1 MEVKYTSFSLQKR
14 LLAIVL
20 LIIFFLMLLV
30 GRLFYLQVICGN
42 SLQAKALS
50 QWFRDI
56 PTEALR
62 GTITDRNGV
71 VLASDVTSYD
81 VELKESNNDTIK
93 VEISGS
99 KKNQDKF
106 HVEEENGNLTIN
118 ENGSSVCIGFCL
130 DGTITIYLPN
140 QDIAYHHKSSS
151 GNIYSDIDLRSV
163 VINTT
168 SGDITLKNINDGT
181 VSSTSGN
188 INIRNANKLNVSAT
202 SGDISLDEP
211 KNLVANTQSG
221 NIKAR
226 SITSK
231 MNITTT
237 SGDINISSLSIK
249 EDSKVEAKSGNINIK
264 LDKDVFIDATTRSGN
279 IDIDNTNTNPT
290 LTIKTTSGDITAK

>member
-1 MEVKYTSFSLQKR
+1 MKKNKLGIKIGLGV
-14 LLAIVL
+14 
-20 LIIFFLMLLV
+20 LIIVILALIGVIIWGIKSGNGFTFFEKP
-30 GRLFYLQVICGN
+30 VIIYDN
-42 SLQAKALS
+42 AFEK
-50 QWFRDI
+50 I
-56 PTEALR
+56 
-62 GTITDRNGV
+62 
-71 VLASDVTSYD
+71 ASINVDVTSYD

-188 INIRNANKLNVSAT
+188 INIKNANKLNVSAT

-231 MNITTT
+231 MDITTT

-249 EDSKVEAKSGNINIK
+249 EDSKVEAKSGNIDIK

>member
-1 MEVKYTSFSLQKR
+1 MKKNKLGIKIGLGV
-14 LLAIVL
+14 
-20 LIIFFLMLLV
+20 LIIVILALIGVIIWGIKSGNGFTFFEKP
-30 GRLFYLQVICGN
+30 VIIYDN
-42 SLQAKALS
+42 TFEK
-50 QWFRDI
+50 I
-56 PTEALR
+56 
-62 GTITDRNGV
+62 
-71 VLASDVTSYD
+71 ASINVDVTSYD
-81 VELKESNNDTIK
+81 VELKESNNDIIK

-140 QDIAYHHKSSS
+140 QDITYHHKSSS

-181 VSSTSGN
+181 ISSTSGN
-188 INIRNANKLNVSAT
+188 INVANANKLNVSAT
-202 SGDISLDEP
+202 SGDISLDET
-211 KNLVANTQSG
+211 KNIIANTKSG
-221 NIKAR
+221 NIEVR

-231 MNITTT
+231 MDITTT

-249 EDSKVEAKSGNINIK
+249 EDSKAEAKSGNIDIK

-290 LTIKTTSGDITAK
+290 LIIKTTSGDITAK

>member
-1 MEVKYTSFSLQKR
+1 MKKNKLGIKIGLGV
-14 LLAIVL
+14 
-20 LIIFFLMLLV
+20 LIIVILALIGVIIWGIKSGNGFTFFEKP
-30 GRLFYLQVICGN
+30 VIIYDN
-42 SLQAKALS
+42 TFEK
-50 QWFRDI
+50 I
-56 PTEALR
+56 
-62 GTITDRNGV
+62 
-71 VLASDVTSYD
+71 ASINVDVTSYD

-140 QDIAYHHKSSS
+140 QDITYHHKSSS

-188 INIRNANKLNVSAT
+188 INVANANKLNVSAT

-221 NIKAR
+221 NIKVR

-231 MNITTT
+231 MDITTT

-249 EDSKVEAKSGNINIK
+249 EDSKAEAKSGNIDIK

-290 LTIKTTSGDITAK
+290 LIIKTTSGDITAK

>member
-1 MEVKYTSFSLQKR
+1 MKKNKLGIKIGLGV
-14 LLAIVL
+14 
-20 LIIFFLMLLV
+20 LIIVILALIGVIIWGIKSGNGFTFFEKP
-30 GRLFYLQVICGN
+30 VIIYDN
-42 SLQAKALS
+42 TFEK
-50 QWFRDI
+50 I
-56 PTEALR
+56 
-62 GTITDRNGV
+62 
-71 VLASDVTSYD
+71 ASINVDVTSYD

-140 QDIAYHHKSSS
+140 QDITYHHKSSS

-211 KNLVANTQSG
+211 KNIVANTQSG
-221 NIKAR
+221 NIKVR
-226 SITSK
+226 SMTSK
-231 MNITTT
+231 MDITTT

-249 EDSKVEAKSGNINIK
+249 EDSKAEAKSGNIDIK

>member
-1 MEVKYTSFSLQKR
+1 MKKNKLGIKIG
-14 LLAIVL
+14 LGI
-20 LIIFFLMLLV
+20 LIIVILALIGVIIWGIKSGNGFTFFEKP
-30 GRLFYLQVICGN
+30 VIIYDN
-42 SLQAKALS
+42 TFEK
-50 QWFRDI
+50 I
-56 PTEALR
+56 
-62 GTITDRNGV
+62 
-71 VLASDVTSYD
+71 ASINVDVTSYD
-81 VELKESNNDTIK
+81 VELKESNNDIIK

-140 QDIAYHHKSSS
+140 QDITYHHKSSS

-221 NIKAR
+221 NIEVR

-231 MNITTT
+231 MDITTT

-249 EDSKVEAKSGNINIK
+249 EDSKAEAKSGNIDIK

-290 LTIKTTSGDITAK
+290 LIIKTTSGDITAK

>member
-1 MEVKYTSFSLQKR
+1 MKKNKLGIKIC
-14 LLAIVL
+14 LGI
-20 LIIFFLMLLV
+20 LIIVILALIGVIIWGIKSGNGFTFFEKP
-30 GRLFYLQVICGN
+30 VIIYDN
-42 SLQAKALS
+42 TFEK
-50 QWFRDI
+50 I
-56 PTEALR
+56 
-62 GTITDRNGV
+62 
-71 VLASDVTSYD
+71 ASINVDVTSYD

-99 KKNQDKF
+99 EKNKDKF
-106 HVEEENGNLTIN
+106 NVEEENGNLTIS
-118 ENGSSVCIGFCL
+118 ESGSSVCIGFCL

-140 QDIAYHHKSSS
+140 QDITYHHKSSS

-168 SGDITLKNINDGT
+168 SGDVTLKNINDGT

-231 MNITTT
+231 MDITTT

-249 EDSKVEAKSGNINIK
+249 EDSKVEARSGNINIK

-290 LTIKTTSGDITAK
+290 LIIKTTSGDITAK

>member
-1 MEVKYTSFSLQKR
+1 MKKNKLGIKIC
-14 LLAIVL
+14 LGL
-20 LIIFFLMLLV
+20 LIIVILALIGVIIWGIKSGNGFTFFEKP
-30 GRLFYLQVICGN
+30 VIIYDN
-42 SLQAKALS
+42 TFEK
-50 QWFRDI
+50 I
-56 PTEALR
+56 
-62 GTITDRNGV
+62 
-71 VLASDVTSYD
+71 ASINVDVTSYD
-81 VELKESNNDTIK
+81 VELKESNNDIIK

-140 QDIAYHHKSSS
+140 QDITYHHKSSS

-181 VSSTSGN
+181 VSSNSGN
-188 INIRNANKLNVSAT
+188 INIKNANKLNVSAT
-202 SGDISLDEP
+202 SGDISLDEL

-221 NIKAR
+221 NIKVR

-231 MNITTT
+231 MDITTT

-249 EDSKVEAKSGNINIK
+249 EDSKAEAKSGNIDIK

-290 LTIKTTSGDITAK
+290 LIIKTTSGDITAK

>member
-1 MEVKYTSFSLQKR
+1 MKKNKLGIKIG
-14 LLAIVL
+14 LGI
-20 LIIFFLMLLV
+20 LII
-30 GRLFYLQVICGN
+30 VILALIGVIIWGIKSGN
-42 SLQAKALS
+42 GFNYFKKPVIIYDNT
-50 QWFRDI
+50 FEKI
-56 PTEALR
+56 
-62 GTITDRNGV
+62 
-71 VLASDVTSYD
+71 ASINVDVTSYD
-81 VELKESNNDTIK
+81 VELKESNNDIIK

-140 QDIAYHHKSSS
+140 QDITYHHKSSS

-181 VSSTSGN
+181 ISSTSGN
-188 INIRNANKLNVSAT
+188 INVANANKLNVSAT
-202 SGDISLDEP
+202 SGDISLDET
-211 KNLVANTQSG
+211 KNIIANTKSG
-221 NIKAR
+221 NIEVR

-231 MNITTT
+231 MDITTT

-249 EDSKVEAKSGNINIK
+249 EDSKAEAKSGNIDIK

-290 LTIKTTSGDITAK
+290 LIIKTTSGDITAK

>member
-1 MEVKYTSFSLQKR
+1 MKKNKLGIKIG
-14 LLAIVL
+14 LGI
-20 LIIFFLMLLV
+20 LIIVILALIGVIIWGIKSGNGFTFFEKP
-30 GRLFYLQVICGN
+30 VIIYDN
-42 SLQAKALS
+42 TFEK
-50 QWFRDI
+50 I
-56 PTEALR
+56 
-62 GTITDRNGV
+62 
-71 VLASDVTSYD
+71 ASINVDVTSYD

-140 QDIAYHHKSSS
+140 QDITYHHKSSS

-211 KNLVANTQSG
+211 KNIIANTQSG
-221 NIKAR
+221 NIEVR

-231 MNITTT
+231 MDVTTT

-249 EDSKVEAKSGNINIK
+249 EDSKAEARSGNIDIK

-290 LTIKTTSGDITAK
+290 LIIKTTSGDITAK

>member
-1 MEVKYTSFSLQKR
+1 MKKNKLGIKIGLGV
-14 LLAIVL
+14 
-20 LIIFFLMLLV
+20 LIIVILALIGVIIWGIKSGNGFTFFEKP
-30 GRLFYLQVICGN
+30 VIIYDN
-42 SLQAKALS
+42 TFEK
-50 QWFRDI
+50 I
-56 PTEALR
+56 
-62 GTITDRNGV
+62 
-71 VLASDVTSYD
+71 ASINVDVTSYD

-221 NIKAR
+221 NIKVR
-226 SITSK
+226 SMTSK
-231 MNITTT
+231 MDITTT

-249 EDSKVEAKSGNINIK
+249 EDSKAEAKSGNIDIK

-290 LTIKTTSGDITAK
+290 LIIKTTSGDITAK

>member
-1 MEVKYTSFSLQKR
+1 MKKNKLGIKIC
-14 LLAIVL
+14 LGI
-20 LIIFFLMLLV
+20 LIIVILALIGVIIWGIKSGNGFTFFEKP
-30 GRLFYLQVICGN
+30 VIIYDN
-42 SLQAKALS
+42 TFEK
-50 QWFRDI
+50 I
-56 PTEALR
+56 
-62 GTITDRNGV
+62 
-71 VLASDVTSYD
+71 ASINVDVTSYD
-81 VELKESNNDTIK
+81 VELKESNNDIIK

-140 QDIAYHHKSSS
+140 QDITYHHKSSS

-181 VSSTSGN
+181 ISSTSGN
-188 INIRNANKLNVSAT
+188 INVANANKLNVSAT
-202 SGDISLDEP
+202 SGDISLDET
-211 KNLVANTQSG
+211 KNIIANTKSG
-221 NIKAR
+221 NIEVR

-231 MNITTT
+231 MDITTT

-249 EDSKVEAKSGNINIK
+249 EDSKAEAKSGNIDIK

-290 LTIKTTSGDITAK
+290 LIIKTTSGDITAK

>member
-1 MEVKYTSFSLQKR
+1 MG
-14 LLAIVL
+14 LLFLKKPV
-20 LIIFFLMLLV
+20 IIYDNTFEK
-30 GRLFYLQVICGN
+30 I
-42 SLQAKALS
+42 
-50 QWFRDI
+50 
-56 PTEALR
+56 
-62 GTITDRNGV
+62 
-71 VLASDVTSYD
+71 ASINVDVTSYD

-140 QDIAYHHKSSS
+140 QDITYHHKSSS
-151 GNIYSDIDLRSV
+151 GNIYSDIDLGSV
-163 VINTT
+163 DINTM
-168 SGDITLKNINDGT
+168 SGDVTLKNINDGT

-221 NIKAR
+221 NIKVR

-231 MNITTT
+231 MDITTT

-249 EDSKVEAKSGNINIK
+249 EDSKAEAKSGNIDIK

>member
-1 MEVKYTSFSLQKR
+1 MKKNKLGIKIGLGV
-14 LLAIVL
+14 
-20 LIIFFLMLLV
+20 LIIVILALIGVIIWGIKSGNGFTFFEKP
-30 GRLFYLQVICGN
+30 VIIYDN
-42 SLQAKALS
+42 TFEK
-50 QWFRDI
+50 I
-56 PTEALR
+56 
-62 GTITDRNGV
+62 
-71 VLASDVTSYD
+71 ASINVDVTSYD

-140 QDIAYHHKSSS
+140 QDITYHHKSSS

-181 VSSTSGN
+181 ISSTSGN
-188 INIRNANKLNVSAT
+188 INVANANKLNVSAT
-202 SGDISLDEP
+202 SGDISLDET
-211 KNLVANTQSG
+211 KNIIANTKSG
-221 NIKAR
+221 NIEVR

-231 MNITTT
+231 MDITTT

-249 EDSKVEAKSGNINIK
+249 EDSKAEAKSGNINIK

-290 LTIKTTSGDITAK
+290 LIIKTTSGDITAK

>member
-1 MEVKYTSFSLQKR
+1 MKKNKLGIKIGLGV
-14 LLAIVL
+14 
-20 LIIFFLMLLV
+20 LIIVILALIGVIIWGIKSGNGFTFFEKS
-30 GRLFYLQVICGN
+30 VIIYDN
-42 SLQAKALS
+42 TFEK
-50 QWFRDI
+50 I
-56 PTEALR
+56 
-62 GTITDRNGV
+62 
-71 VLASDVTSYD
+71 ASINVDVTSYD

-221 NIKAR
+221 NIKVR

-231 MNITTT
+231 MDITTT

-249 EDSKVEAKSGNINIK
+249 EDSKAEAKSGNIDIK

>member
-1 MEVKYTSFSLQKR
+1 MKKNKLGVKIGLG
-14 LLAIVL
+14 L
-20 LIIFFLMLLV
+20 LIIVILALIGVIIWGIKSGNGFTFFEKP
-30 GRLFYLQVICGN
+30 VIIYDN
-42 SLQAKALS
+42 TFEK
-50 QWFRDI
+50 I
-56 PTEALR
+56 
-62 GTITDRNGV
+62 
-71 VLASDVTSYD
+71 ASINVDVTSYD

-140 QDIAYHHKSSS
+140 QDITYHHKSSS

-181 VSSTSGN
+181 ISSISGN
-188 INIRNANKLNVSAT
+188 INVANANKLNASAT
-202 SGDISLDEP
+202 SGDISLDE
-211 KNLVANTQSG
+211 VRD
-221 NIKAR
+221 IV
-226 SITSK
+226 ITSK
-231 MNITTT
+231 SGNVEVKSITLKMDITTT
-237 SGDINISSLSIK
+237 SGDIDILSLSIE
-249 EDSKVEAKSGNINIK
+249 EDSKAEARSGNIDIK
-264 LDKDVFIDATTRSGN
+264 LDKDVFIDATTRSGD
-279 IDIDNTNTNPT
+279 IDIDNTNASPI

>member
-1 MEVKYTSFSLQKR
+1 MKKNKLGIKIC
-14 LLAIVL
+14 LGI
-20 LIIFFLMLLV
+20 LIIVILALIGVIIWGIKSGNGFTFFEKP
-30 GRLFYLQVICGN
+30 VIIYDN
-42 SLQAKALS
+42 TFEK
-50 QWFRDI
+50 I
-56 PTEALR
+56 
-62 GTITDRNGV
+62 
-71 VLASDVTSYD
+71 ASINVDVTSYD

-130 DGTITIYLPN
+130 DEAITIYLPN
-140 QDIAYHHKSSS
+140 QDIIYHHKSSS

-188 INIRNANKLNVSAT
+188 INIRNANKLNASAT
-202 SGDISLDEP
+202 SGDISLDE
-211 KNLVANTQSG
+211 VG
-221 NIKAR
+221 DIV
-226 SITSK
+226 ITSK
-231 MNITTT
+231 SGNVEVKSIILKMDITTT
-237 SGDINISSLSIK
+237 SGDIDILSLSIE
-249 EDSKVEAKSGNINIK
+249 EDSKAEARSGNVDIK
-264 LDKDVFIDATTRSGN
+264 LNKEVFIDATTRSGD
-279 IDIDNTNTNPT
+279 IDIDNTNASPI

>member
-1 MEVKYTSFSLQKR
+1 MKKNKLGIKIC
-14 LLAIVL
+14 LGI
-20 LIIFFLMLLV
+20 LIIVILALIGVIIWGIKSGNGFTFFEKP
-30 GRLFYLQVICGN
+30 VIIYDN
-42 SLQAKALS
+42 TFEK
-50 QWFRDI
+50 I
-56 PTEALR
+56 
-62 GTITDRNGV
+62 
-71 VLASDVTSYD
+71 ASINVDVTSYD

-140 QDIAYHHKSSS
+140 QDITYHHKSSS

-181 VSSTSGN
+181 ISSTSGN
-188 INIRNANKLNVSAT
+188 INVANANKLNVSAT
-202 SGDISLDEP
+202 SGDISLDET
-211 KNLVANTQSG
+211 KNIIANTKSG
-221 NIKAR
+221 NIEVR

-231 MNITTT
+231 MDITTT

-249 EDSKVEAKSGNINIK
+249 EDSKAEAKSGNIDIK

-290 LTIKTTSGDITAK
+290 LIIKTTSGDITAK

>member
-1 MEVKYTSFSLQKR
+1 MKKNKLGIKIG
-14 LLAIVL
+14 LGI
-20 LIIFFLMLLV
+20 LIIVILALIGVIIWGIKSGNGFTFFEKP
-30 GRLFYLQVICGN
+30 VIIYDN
-42 SLQAKALS
+42 TFEK
-50 QWFRDI
+50 I
-56 PTEALR
+56 
-62 GTITDRNGV
+62 
-71 VLASDVTSYD
+71 ASINVDVTSYD

-140 QDIAYHHKSSS
+140 QDITYHHKSSS

-181 VSSTSGN
+181 ISSTSGN
-188 INIRNANKLNVSAT
+188 INVANANKLNVSAT

-221 NIKAR
+221 NIKVR

-231 MNITTT
+231 MDITTT

-249 EDSKVEAKSGNINIK
+249 EDSKAEARSGNIDIK

>member
-1 MEVKYTSFSLQKR
+1 MKKNKLGIKICLGV
-14 LLAIVL
+14 
-20 LIIFFLMLLV
+20 LIIVILALIGVIIWGIKSGNGFTFFEKP
-30 GRLFYLQVICGN
+30 VIIYDN
-42 SLQAKALS
+42 TFEK
-50 QWFRDI
+50 I
-56 PTEALR
+56 
-62 GTITDRNGV
+62 
-71 VLASDVTSYD
+71 ASINVDVTSYD

-140 QDIAYHHKSSS
+140 QDITYHHKSSS

-181 VSSTSGN
+181 ISSTSGN
-188 INIRNANKLNVSAT
+188 INVANANKLNVSAT
-202 SGDISLDEP
+202 SGDISLDET
-211 KNLVANTQSG
+211 KNIIANTKSG
-221 NIKAR
+221 NIEVR

-231 MNITTT
+231 MDITTT

-249 EDSKVEAKSGNINIK
+249 EDSKAEAKSGNIDIK

-290 LTIKTTSGDITAK
+290 LIIKTTSGDITAK

>member
-1 MEVKYTSFSLQKR
+1 MKKNKLGIKIC
-14 LLAIVL
+14 LGI
-20 LIIFFLMLLV
+20 LIIVILALIGVIIWGIKSGNGFTFFEKP
-30 GRLFYLQVICGN
+30 VIIYDN
-42 SLQAKALS
+42 TFEK
-50 QWFRDI
+50 I
-56 PTEALR
+56 
-62 GTITDRNGV
+62 
-71 VLASDVTSYD
+71 ASINVDVTSYD

-140 QDIAYHHKSSS
+140 QDITYHHKSSS

-221 NIKAR
+221 NIEVR

-231 MNITTT
+231 MDITTT

-249 EDSKVEAKSGNINIK
+249 EDSKAEAKSGNIDIK

-290 LTIKTTSGDITAK
+290 LIIKTTSGDITAK

>member
-1 MEVKYTSFSLQKR
+1 MKKNKLGIKIG
-14 LLAIVL
+14 LGL
-20 LIIFFLMLLV
+20 LIIVILALIGVIIWGIKSGNGFTFFEKP
-30 GRLFYLQVICGN
+30 VIIYDN
-42 SLQAKALS
+42 TFEK
-50 QWFRDI
+50 I
-56 PTEALR
+56 
-62 GTITDRNGV
+62 
-71 VLASDVTSYD
+71 ASINVDVTSYD

-140 QDIAYHHKSSS
+140 QDITYHHKSSS

-181 VSSTSGN
+181 VSSNSGN
-188 INIRNANKLNVSAT
+188 INIKNANKLNVSAT
-202 SGDISLDEP
+202 SGDISLDEL

-221 NIKAR
+221 NIKVR

-231 MNITTT
+231 MDITTT

-249 EDSKVEAKSGNINIK
+249 EDSKAEAKSGNIDIK

-290 LTIKTTSGDITAK
+290 LIIKTTSGDITAK

>member
-1 MEVKYTSFSLQKR
+1 MKKNKLGIKIG
-14 LLAIVL
+14 LGI
-20 LIIFFLMLLV
+20 LIIVILALIGVIIWGIKSGNGFTFFEKP
-30 GRLFYLQVICGN
+30 VIIYDN
-42 SLQAKALS
+42 TFEK
-50 QWFRDI
+50 I
-56 PTEALR
+56 
-62 GTITDRNGV
+62 
-71 VLASDVTSYD
+71 ASINVDVTSYD

-118 ENGSSVCIGFCL
+118 ENGSSVCIDFCL

-140 QDIAYHHKSSS
+140 QDITYHHKSSS

-211 KNLVANTQSG
+211 KNIIANTQSG
-221 NIKAR
+221 NIEVR

-231 MNITTT
+231 MDVTTT

-249 EDSKVEAKSGNINIK
+249 EDSKAEARSGNIDIK

-290 LTIKTTSGDITAK
+290 LIIKTTSGDITAK

>member
-1 MEVKYTSFSLQKR
+1 MKKNKLGIKIGLGV
-14 LLAIVL
+14 
-20 LIIFFLMLLV
+20 LIIVILALIGVIIWGIKSGNGFTFFEKP
-30 GRLFYLQVICGN
+30 VIIYDN
-42 SLQAKALS
+42 TFEK
-50 QWFRDI
+50 I
-56 PTEALR
+56 
-62 GTITDRNGV
+62 
-71 VLASDVTSYD
+71 ASINVDVNSYD

-130 DGTITIYLPN
+130 DGTITIYFPN

-221 NIKAR
+221 NIEVR

-231 MNITTT
+231 MDITTT

-249 EDSKVEAKSGNINIK
+249 EDSKVEARSGNINIK

>member
-1 MEVKYTSFSLQKR
+1 MKKNKLGIKIG
-14 LLAIVL
+14 LGI
-20 LIIFFLMLLV
+20 LIIVILALIGVIIWGIKSGNGFTFFEKP
-30 GRLFYLQVICGN
+30 VIIYDN
-42 SLQAKALS
+42 TFEK
-50 QWFRDI
+50 I
-56 PTEALR
+56 
-62 GTITDRNGV
+62 
-71 VLASDVTSYD
+71 ASINVDVTSYD

-140 QDIAYHHKSSS
+140 QDITYHHKSSS

-181 VSSTSGN
+181 VSSNSGN
-188 INIRNANKLNVSAT
+188 INIKNANKLNVSAT
-202 SGDISLDEP
+202 SGDISLDEL

-221 NIKAR
+221 NIKVR

-231 MNITTT
+231 MDITTT

-249 EDSKVEAKSGNINIK
+249 EDSKAEAKSGNIDIK

-290 LTIKTTSGDITAK
+290 LIIKTTSGDITAK

>member
-1 MEVKYTSFSLQKR
+1 MKKNKLGIKIC
-14 LLAIVL
+14 LGI
-20 LIIFFLMLLV
+20 LIIVILALIGVIIWGIKSGNGFTFFEKP
-30 GRLFYLQVICGN
+30 VIIYDN
-42 SLQAKALS
+42 TFEK
-50 QWFRDI
+50 I
-56 PTEALR
+56 
-62 GTITDRNGV
+62 
-71 VLASDVTSYD
+71 ASINVDVTSYD

-140 QDIAYHHKSSS
+140 QDITYHHKSSS
-151 GNIYSDIDLRSV
+151 GNIYSDIDLGSV
-163 VINTT
+163 DINTM
-168 SGDITLKNINDGT
+168 SGDVTLKNINDGT

-221 NIKAR
+221 NIKVR

-231 MNITTT
+231 MDITTT

-249 EDSKVEAKSGNINIK
+249 EDSKAEARSGNIDIK

>member
-1 MEVKYTSFSLQKR
+1 MKKNKLGIKIC
-14 LLAIVL
+14 LGI
-20 LIIFFLMLLV
+20 LIIVILALIGVIIWGIKSGNGFTFFEKP
-30 GRLFYLQVICGN
+30 VIIYDN
-42 SLQAKALS
+42 TFEK
-50 QWFRDI
+50 I
-56 PTEALR
+56 
-62 GTITDRNGV
+62 
-71 VLASDVTSYD
+71 ASINVDVTSYD

-140 QDIAYHHKSSS
+140 QDITYHHKSSS
-151 GNIYSDIDLRSV
+151 GNIYSDIDLGSV
-163 VINTT
+163 DINTT
-168 SGDITLKNINDGT
+168 SGDVTLKNINDGT
-181 VSSTSGN
+181 ISSTSGN
-188 INIRNANKLNVSAT
+188 INVANANKLNVSAT

-221 NIKAR
+221 NIKVR

-231 MNITTT
+231 MDITTT

-249 EDSKVEAKSGNINIK
+249 EDSKAEAKSGNIDIK

-290 LTIKTTSGDITAK
+290 LIIKTTSGDITAK

>member
-1 MEVKYTSFSLQKR
+1 MKKNKLGVKIGLG
-14 LLAIVL
+14 L
-20 LIIFFLMLLV
+20 LIIVILALIGVIIWGIKSGNGFTFFEKP
-30 GRLFYLQVICGN
+30 VIIYDN
-42 SLQAKALS
+42 TFEK
-50 QWFRDI
+50 I
-56 PTEALR
+56 
-62 GTITDRNGV
+62 
-71 VLASDVTSYD
+71 ASINVDVTSYD

-130 DGTITIYLPN
+130 DEAITIYLPN
-140 QDIAYHHKSSS
+140 QDITYHHKSSS

-188 INIRNANKLNVSAT
+188 INIRNANKLNASAT
-202 SGDISLDEP
+202 SGDISLDE
-211 KNLVANTQSG
+211 VG
-221 NIKAR
+221 DIV
-226 SITSK
+226 ITSK
-231 MNITTT
+231 SGNVEVKSIILKMDITTT
-237 SGDINISSLSIK
+237 SGDIDILSLSIE
-249 EDSKVEAKSGNINIK
+249 EDSKAEARSGNVDIK
-264 LDKDVFIDATTRSGN
+264 LNKEVFIDATTRSGD
-279 IDIDNTNTNPT
+279 IDIDNTNASPI

>member
-1 MEVKYTSFSLQKR
+1 MKKNKLGIKIGLGV
-14 LLAIVL
+14 
-20 LIIFFLMLLV
+20 LIIVILALIGVIIWGIKSGNGFTFFEKP
-30 GRLFYLQVICGN
+30 VIIYDN
-42 SLQAKALS
+42 TFEK
-50 QWFRDI
+50 I
-56 PTEALR
+56 
-62 GTITDRNGV
+62 
-71 VLASDVTSYD
+71 ASINVDVTSYD

-140 QDIAYHHKSSS
+140 QDITYHHKSSS

-188 INIRNANKLNVSAT
+188 INITNANKLNVSAT

-221 NIKAR
+221 NIKVR

-231 MNITTT
+231 MDITTT

-249 EDSKVEAKSGNINIK
+249 EDSKAEARSGNIDIK

-290 LTIKTTSGDITAK
+290 LIIKTTSGDITAK

>member
-1 MEVKYTSFSLQKR
+1 MKKNKLGIKIG
-14 LLAIVL
+14 LGI
-20 LIIFFLMLLV
+20 LIIVILALIGVIIWGIKSGNGFTFFEKP
-30 GRLFYLQVICGN
+30 VIIYDN
-42 SLQAKALS
+42 TFEK
-50 QWFRDI
+50 I
-56 PTEALR
+56 
-62 GTITDRNGV
+62 
-71 VLASDVTSYD
+71 ASINVDVTSYD

-106 HVEEENGNLTIN
+106 HIEEENGNLTIN

-151 GNIYSDIDLRSV
+151 GNIYSDIDLGSV

-211 KNLVANTQSG
+211 KNIIANTQSG
-221 NIKAR
+221 NIKVR

-231 MNITTT
+231 MDITTT

-249 EDSKVEAKSGNINIK
+249 EDSKAEAKSGNIDIK

-290 LTIKTTSGDITAK
+290 LIIKTTSGDITAK

>member
-1 MEVKYTSFSLQKR
+1 MKKNKLGIKIG
-14 LLAIVL
+14 LGI
-20 LIIFFLMLLV
+20 LIIVILALIGVIIWGIKSGNGFTFFEKP
-30 GRLFYLQVICGN
+30 VIIYDN
-42 SLQAKALS
+42 TFEK
-50 QWFRDI
+50 I
-56 PTEALR
+56 
-62 GTITDRNGV
+62 
-71 VLASDVTSYD
+71 ASINVDVTSYD

-140 QDIAYHHKSSS
+140 QDITYHHKSSS

-221 NIKAR
+221 NIKVR

-231 MNITTT
+231 MDITTT

-249 EDSKVEAKSGNINIK
+249 EDSKAEAKSGNIDIK

-290 LTIKTTSGDITAK
+290 LIIKTTSGDITAK

>member
-1 MEVKYTSFSLQKR
+1 MKKNKLGIKIG
-14 LLAIVL
+14 LGI
-20 LIIFFLMLLV
+20 LIIVILALIGVIIWGIKSGNGFTFFEKP
-30 GRLFYLQVICGN
+30 VIIYDN
-42 SLQAKALS
+42 TFEK
-50 QWFRDI
+50 I
-56 PTEALR
+56 
-62 GTITDRNGV
+62 
-71 VLASDVTSYD
+71 ASINVDVTSYD

-106 HVEEENGNLTIN
+106 HIEEENGNLTIN

-151 GNIYSDIDLRSV
+151 GNIYSDIDLGSV

-188 INIRNANKLNVSAT
+188 INVVNANKLNVSAT

-211 KNLVANTQSG
+211 KNIIANTQSG
-221 NIKAR
+221 NIKVR

-231 MNITTT
+231 MDITTT

-249 EDSKVEAKSGNINIK
+249 EDSKAEAKSGNIDIK

-290 LTIKTTSGDITAK
+290 LIIKTTSGDITAK

>member
-1 MEVKYTSFSLQKR
+1 MKKNKLGIKIGLGV
-14 LLAIVL
+14 
-20 LIIFFLMLLV
+20 LIIVILALIGVIIWGIKSGNGFTFFEKP
-30 GRLFYLQVICGN
+30 VIIYDN
-42 SLQAKALS
+42 TFEK
-50 QWFRDI
+50 I
-56 PTEALR
+56 
-62 GTITDRNGV
+62 
-71 VLASDVTSYD
+71 ASINVDVTSYD

-140 QDIAYHHKSSS
+140 QDITYHHKSSS

-211 KNLVANTQSG
+211 KNIIANTQSG
-221 NIKAR
+221 NIEVR

-231 MNITTT
+231 MDVTTT

-249 EDSKVEAKSGNINIK
+249 EDSKAEARSGNIDIK

>member
-1 MEVKYTSFSLQKR
+1 MKKNKLGIKICLGV
-14 LLAIVL
+14 
-20 LIIFFLMLLV
+20 LIIVILALIGVIIWGIKSENGFTFFEKP
-30 GRLFYLQVICGN
+30 VIIYDN
-42 SLQAKALS
+42 TFEK
-50 QWFRDI
+50 I
-56 PTEALR
+56 
-62 GTITDRNGV
+62 
-71 VLASDVTSYD
+71 ASINVDVTSYD
-81 VELKESNNDTIK
+81 VELKESNNDIIK

-140 QDIAYHHKSSS
+140 QDITYHHKSSS

-181 VSSTSGN
+181 ISSTSGN
-188 INIRNANKLNVSAT
+188 INVANANKLNVSAT
-202 SGDISLDEP
+202 SGDISLDET
-211 KNLVANTQSG
+211 KNIIANTKSG
-221 NIKAR
+221 NIEVR

-231 MNITTT
+231 MDITTT

-249 EDSKVEAKSGNINIK
+249 EDSKKKKKSGNIDIK

-290 LTIKTTSGDITAK
+290 LIIKTTSGDITAK